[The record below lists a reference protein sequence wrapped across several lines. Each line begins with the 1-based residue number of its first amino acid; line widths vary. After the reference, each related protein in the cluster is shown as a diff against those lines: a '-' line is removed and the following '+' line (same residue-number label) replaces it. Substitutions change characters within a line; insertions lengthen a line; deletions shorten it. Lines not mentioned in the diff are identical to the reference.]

1 MIRLHSAPDLI
12 ALQPA
17 RDLLDAAGIPYLV
30 RNEFLSGALGEL
42 PAQEVW
48 PQIWVSEA
56 DLGRARSCLQALG
69 SAAATGDVGP
79 WTCPRCGEENGASF
93 EICWQCGQPRE
104 ETPRGQDR

>member
-42 PAQEVW
+42 PAQEIW
-48 PQIWVSEA
+48 PQIWVAAA
-56 DLGRARSCLQALG
+56 DLDRARACLQALE
-69 SAAATGDVGP
+69 SPPATDGEP

-104 ETPRGQDR
+104 EKADRQE